1 MAKGKNAFG
10 KAQARGKTTKKK
22 TRQGQ
27 GKFSKRKGDRK
38 MSRGQG
44 KAC

>member
-1 MAKGKNAFG
+1 MLYGK
-10 KAQARGKTTKKK
+10 KQQKIQQIKKK

-27 GKFSKRKGDRK
+27 GRRSKPKGDRK

-44 KAC
+44 

>member
-1 MAKGKNAFG
+1 MLYGKKGEKI
-10 KAQARGKTTKKK
+10 KSVKKT

-27 GKFSKRKGDRK
+27 GRHSKPKGDRK

-44 KAC
+44 

>member
-1 MAKGKNAFG
+1 MLYGKSNIKIERPG
-10 KAQARGKTTKKK
+10 KK

-27 GKFSKRKGDRK
+27 GRRSKPKGDRK

-44 KAC
+44 K

>member
-1 MAKGKNAFG
+1 MLYGKKGEKI
-10 KAQARGKTTKKK
+10 KPSKKT

-27 GKFSKRKGDRK
+27 GKKSKPKGDRK

-44 KAC
+44 

>member
-1 MAKGKNAFG
+1 MLYKKNNEKIQRAG
-10 KAQARGKTTKKK
+10 KK

-27 GKFSKRKGDRK
+27 GKRSKPKGDRK

-44 KAC
+44 